1 MDWLEQYNAHV
12 IAWRIVVQARKHH
25 THDTKKRAIRK
36 SRIVLLDVFEGIAR
50 NTLNQGA
57 NHGTRTS

>member
-12 IAWRIVVQARKHH
+12 IAWRIVVHARKHH
-25 THDTKKRAIRK
+25 AHDTEKRAIRK